1 MFSGT
6 FALKTTLDTP
16 VRAPMPLQ
24 QLANLVST
32 RRILVSRIFG
42 LLFFVVVLVTQSA
55 HEGSLI
61 SAALF
66 LGGLVL
72 AGIAIVGRLWCSLYI
87 SGYKDS
93 QLITTGPY
101 SISRNPLYF
110 FSLLGFAGIGFSTET
125 LTLGVALSLLVLIGY
140 LPVMRREEKV
150 LRSKFGAEFDQYC
163 AQTPLLIPNF
173 AKFNEPD
180 TYVVNPRLF
189 RRTMGD
195 VVWFIWFIGIIGFV
209 EALHEYQYFK
219 PLLALP

>member
-1 MFSGT
+1 M
-6 FALKTTLDTP
+6 L
-16 VRAPMPLQ
+16 LQ

-42 LLFFVVVLVTQSA
+42 LLFLAVVLVTESA
-55 HEGSLI
+55 HKGGLV
-61 SAALF
+61 AASLF

-72 AGIAIVGRLWCSLYI
+72 VGVATVGRLWCSLYI

-93 QLITTGPY
+93 QLITAGPY
-101 SISRNPLYF
+101 SICRNPLYF

-125 LTLGVALSLLVLIGY
+125 FTLGVVLGLLVLIGY
-140 LPVMRREEKV
+140 QPVIRREEEL
-150 LRSKFGAEFDQYC
+150 LRSKFGAEFDRYC
-163 AQTPLLIPNF
+163 DQTPLLIPKF
-173 AKFNEPD
+173 ARFNEPD

-195 VVWFIWFIGIIGFV
+195 VVWFVWFIGIIKFIDLFHGYHFF
-209 EALHEYQYFK
+209 E